1 MKQPK
6 LNDLSIDW
14 KATARM
20 RSKMAEAKKL
30 TITINVDRSALAFLG
45 KLSARDRKAYQTLVA
60 GALKRNSITPLETER
75 RLSTVEQELIP
86 IRFQD
91 EPKYGRVEAWEDH
104 GGSTGEQ

>member
-20 RSKMAEAKKL
+20 RSKMAKAKKL
-30 TITINVDRSALAFLG
+30 TITINVDRGALAFLG
-45 KLSARDRKAYQTLVA
+45 KLSARDRKAYQTLLA

-75 RLSTVEQELIP
+75 RLSTVEQEL
-86 IRFQD
+86 RRL
-91 EPKYGRVEAWEDH
+91 KRRLAA
-104 GGSTGEQ
+104 